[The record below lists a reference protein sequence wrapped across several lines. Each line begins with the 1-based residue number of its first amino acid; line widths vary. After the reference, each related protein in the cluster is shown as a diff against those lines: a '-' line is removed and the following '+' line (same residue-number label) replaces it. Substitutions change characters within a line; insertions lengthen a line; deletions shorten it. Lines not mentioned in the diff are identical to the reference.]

1 MRNIRLIIL
10 GTFMAILVM
19 GLFTDALF
27 SYYSRMLLK
36 KDLIEVARVA
46 LTLRSE
52 PELARALIMEEA
64 EKRAIVIED
73 IVVDK
78 ERMVISGKR
87 EIGMR
92 FAWMLGKGKL
102 TLYARV
108 SLEVEDGRIV
118 IR

>member
-1 MRNIRLIIL
+1 
-10 GTFMAILVM
+10 
-19 GLFTDALF
+19 
-27 SYYSRMLLK
+27 
-36 KDLIEVARVA
+36 
-46 LTLRSE
+46 
-52 PELARALIMEEA
+52 
-64 EKRAIVIED
+64 
-73 IVVDK
+73 
-78 ERMVISGKR
+78 VISGKR